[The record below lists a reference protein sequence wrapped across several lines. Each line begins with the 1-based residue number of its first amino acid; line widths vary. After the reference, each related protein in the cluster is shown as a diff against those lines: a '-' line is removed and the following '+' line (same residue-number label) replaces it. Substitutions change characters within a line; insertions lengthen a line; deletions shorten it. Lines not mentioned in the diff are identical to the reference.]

1 MIRIFR
7 SLSDRGF
14 TARSFERD
22 AETDSKAVQS
32 IADPINS
39 VLERAEADQAGLR
52 RRIDEVVSLAA
63 VIGGND
69 SDEFLTRSGDRSVML
84 RNADAE
90 MKRGRARLDT
100 LEKNISH
107 FRFLKTV
114 LQSRFPGM
122 RS

>member
-1 MIRIFR
+1 MIRLFR

-22 AETDSKAVQS
+22 TETDSKAVQS
-32 IADPINS
+32 VVDAINS
-39 VLERAEADQAGLR
+39 VLERAEAEQTGLR
-52 RRIDEVVSLAA
+52 RRMDEVISLAA
-63 VIGGND
+63 VVGGND
-69 SDEFLTRSGDRSVML
+69 ADEFLTRSGDRSAML
-84 RNADAE
+84 RDSDTE
-90 MKRGRARLDT
+90 MKRGLARLDT
-100 LEKNISH
+100 IEKNISH

>member
-1 MIRIFR
+1 MIRLFR

-32 IADPINS
+32 VVAAINS
-39 VLERAEADQAGLR
+39 VLERAEAEQTGLR
-52 RRIDEVVSLAA
+52 RRMDEVISLAA
-63 VIGGND
+63 VVGGND
-69 SDEFLTRSGDRSVML
+69 ADEFLTRSGDRSAML
-84 RNADAE
+84 RNSDTE
-90 MKRGRARLDT
+90 MKRGLARLDII
-100 LEKNISH
+100 EKNISH

>member
-1 MIRIFR
+1 MNRLFR
-7 SLSDRGF
+7 SLFDRGF
-14 TARSFERD
+14 IARSLERD
-22 AETDSKAVQS
+22 AETDNKAVRT
-32 IADPINS
+32 IADAIDL
-39 VLERAEADQAGLR
+39 VLVRAEAEQTGLR
-52 RRIDEVVSLAA
+52 RRIAEVVSLAA

-90 MKRGRARLDT
+90 MKRGVARLDT